1 MPQPRRCCTGLPLRC
16 RPTLR
21 RYRPSPNPASHCDI
35 AWAGALATHAHNENK
50 GSVGAATIDEHGNI
64 VTGEELV
71 AREKARKKLTPE
83 QALLLSND
91 PRIWK
96 PL

>member
-1 MPQPRRCCTGLPLRC
+1 M
-16 RPTLR
+16 
-21 RYRPSPNPASHCDI
+21 PSPRCPESSR
-35 AWAGALATHAHNENK
+35 TY
-50 GSVGAATIDEHGNI
+50 GNI

-71 AREKARKKLTPE
+71 ARERERKKLTPE

-91 PRIWK
+91 PRIWR

>member
-1 MPQPRRCCTGLPLRC
+1 MISRAVATLPLPGGT
-16 RPTLR
+16 PTEMHELHER
-21 RYRPSPNPASHCDI
+21 KNAQISSRWKILTRTY
-35 AWAGALATHAHNENK
+35 
-50 GSVGAATIDEHGNI
+50 GNI

-71 AREKARKKLTPE
+71 ARERERKKLTPE

-91 PRIWK
+91 PRIWR